1 MTTTRTD
8 EELRAARRE
17 LFEAFRRSPSCA
29 DLLAYQQMLVRE
41 LMETER
47 EKQHSDAPALR
58 NHLHMV
64 RLYGDALAF
73 GQLSVYA
80 VRQLARNRGKPPGL
94 SGQGPAFDLALQ
106 CCEVVNNRG
115 VPGLLADVTNV
126 LKNGDLVLCV
136 DENAPQII
144 ECKLSAAKDV
154 RFERQ
159 GRRGRQR
166 ARIESIDNFLRS
178 GKGKFFGDDREHQ
191 TVELR
196 CTPEYGYEV
205 VDKIVSAALEHRSL
219 TLVISDFEFYLGAL
233 VGEQAGS
240 DIAVPGWSHKP
251 GERIAIGSASEPLR
265 GAWPDIRPPVLWDL
279 SEAARWALME
289 GDVELVHAVR
299 VEAFVGLHRGD
310 LAVRRAI
317 EMPDPFPWG
326 YELMVRGEPLRVSPK
341 MMLEVVYAHE
351 TIESAGRRLLD
362 LAELASAMLDA
373 PSNQ

>member
-106 CCEVVNNRG
+106 CCEVVNNKG
-115 VPGLLADVTNV
+115 IPGLLTDVTNV

-136 DENAPQII
+136 DENTPQLI

-166 ARIESIDNFLRS
+166 ARIESIGNFLRR
-178 GKGKFFGDDREHQ
+178 GKGKFFGDDREFQ

-196 CTPEYGYEV
+196 CTPEYGYQV
-205 VDKIVSAALEHRSL
+205 VDKVVFAVLEHRPL
-219 TLVISDFEFYLGAL
+219 TLVVSDFEFYLGAL
-233 VGEQAGS
+233 VGEQEGS
-240 DIAVPGWSHKP
+240 DIDVPGWSHKP
-251 GERIAIGSASEPLR
+251 GERIAIGSASEPFR
-265 GAWPDIRPPVLWDL
+265 GAWPDIRPPVIWDL

-317 EMPDPFPWG
+317 EMPSLFPWG
-326 YELMVRGEPLRVSPK
+326 YELMVRGEPLTVGPK

-351 TIESAGRRLLD
+351 TIESAGRRLLE

-373 PSNQ
+373 PNQ